1 MQHLTP
7 FSATRGGDTACS
19 QITLSSF
26 VDNNDDYA
34 KSDNNIICVL
44 TAALS
49 PNIDSY
55 VFVKIVNEVTGIVIE
70 EESGDAGYKILSDFG
85 QFSVS
90 TYITTKVHCSITN
103 SVVTNLSK
111 KSVTC
116 MFWLR
121 TFSLCNLSFFEI
133 FLCFIIFEYSFF
145 VLPFLIIEKYALIS
159 CAIPAVL
166 Q

>member
-1 MQHLTP
+1 MVMPGT
-7 FSATRGGDTACS
+7 
-19 QITLSSF
+19 
-26 VDNNDDYA
+26 N
-34 KSDNNIICVL
+34 
-44 TAALS
+44 
-49 PNIDSY
+49 
-55 VFVKIVNEVTGIVIE
+55 
-70 EESGDAGYKILSDFG
+70 ILSDFG